1 MVHFCTVPGCSNRS
15 DRESHLSYHRLPLKN
30 NSVLKI
36 WIHKI
41 GRKNLP
47 LNESTRVCS
56 EHFVNSRGRMLR
68 SDEVPTLKLPTL
80 PTQVTPTSSR
90 RPLIRRPLPE
100 RASLKL
106 SEPES
111 GIQYADA
118 AINTD
123 LTCSNIEALEREVRE
138 VKDQLK
144 QSEQAYED
152 MKGKHEMENIDDLL

>member
-1 MVHFCTVPGCSNRS
+1 M
-15 DRESHLSYHRLPLKN
+15 
-30 NSVLKI
+30 
-36 WIHKI
+36 
-41 GRKNLP
+41 
-47 LNESTRVCS
+47 CS

-80 PTQVTPTSSR
+80 PMQVTPTSSR
-90 RPLIRRPLPE
+90 RPLIRHPLPE
-100 RASLKL
+100 CASLKL

-111 GIQYADA
+111 GVQYADA

-123 LTCSNIEALEREVRE
+123 LTCSNIEALERGVRE

-152 MKGKHEMENIDDLL
+152 VKGKQKFRFESITDDNDKIRFYTTLAFLH